1 VPFANTLPAI
11 AIILLCLGIAERDG
25 VLLLIGYVVAL
36 ISTAYIGALLW
47 LVVKAGMNVE
57 QVYGTVRSMVGGLF
71 GT

>member
-1 VPFANTLPAI
+1 LPAI